1 MNAYRGRRELV
12 REFTPLNLSG
22 QRMWP
27 HTLHDACI
35 ARNSAARG
43 YRAPRVPIYR
53 GVHPCTPEE
62 CLRDLTALPPTSV

>member
-53 GVHPCTPEE
+53 GVHP
-62 CLRDLTALPPTSV
+62 